1 MAKTLICSSENTQVA
16 ATALHNGHLVAF
28 PTETVYGLG
37 ADANNLEAINGIY
50 TAKARPKNHPLIVHI
65 SSVELLKYWA
75 IDVPSYATKLASTF
89 WPGPMTLV
97 LLKSQNANHAITGGQ
112 TNIGIR
118 VPNNSCA
125 TELLQAFEK
134 EGGKGVVAPSAN
146 RYGAVSP
153 TSAKDVEE
161 ELGKFLS
168 AQDLILDGGGAN
180 VGIESTIIECINSKP
195 RLLRPGLITPSMIQ
209 TIIELDETNVGGKIE
224 TRFSGSA
231 TSHYTPKTPVYINQ
245 QAQEG
250 DGLIALANINTPDG
264 VTRLCSPSSYQEF
277 ATQLYMSFRKA
288 DRLNLRSIIVIIQDD
303 NEIAFA
309 IKDRVNRA
317 LSEKKFH

>member
-1 MAKTLICSSENTQVA
+1 MGKTLICSSENTQVA
-16 ATALHNGHLVAF
+16 ATALLNGHLVAF

-37 ADANNLEAINGIY
+37 ADANNLAAINSIY
-50 TAKARPKNHPLIVHI
+50 MVKARPKNHPLIVHI

-75 IDVPSYATKLASTF
+75 IDVPSYATKLASAF
-89 WPGPMTLV
+89 WPGPMTLI
-97 LLKSQNANHAITGGQ
+97 LRKSNNANSAITGGQ
-112 TNIGIR
+112 INIGIR

-153 TSAKDVEE
+153 TRAKDVED
-161 ELGKFLS
+161 ELADFLG
-168 AQDLILDGGGAN
+168 AHDLILDGGSST
-180 VGIESTIIECINSKP
+180 VGIESTIIECLNSKP
-195 RLLRPGLITPSMIQ
+195 RILRPGLITPSMIR
-209 TIIELDETNVGGKIE
+209 TVIELDQTSVGSHVE
-224 TRFSGSA
+224 TRFPGG
-231 TSHYTPKTPVYINQ
+231 TTNHYSPKTPVYINQ

-250 DGLIALANINTPDG
+250 DGLIALTSITTPDG

-288 DRLNLRSIIVIIQDD
+288 DRLNLRKIIVIIKDD
-303 NEIAFA
+303 NEIAIA
-309 IKDRVNRA
+309 IKDRVLRA
-317 LSEKKFH
+317 LSEKNSQ

>member
-1 MAKTLICSSENTQVA
+1 MGKTLICSSENTQVA
-16 ATALHNGHLVAF
+16 ATALLNGHLVAF

-37 ADANNLEAINGIY
+37 ADANNLAAINSIY
-50 TAKARPKNHPLIVHI
+50 MVKARPKNHPLIVHI

-75 IDVPSYATKLASTF
+75 IDVPSYATKLASAF
-89 WPGPMTLV
+89 WPGPMTLI
-97 LLKSQNANHAITGGQ
+97 LRKSNNANSAITGGQ

-153 TSAKDVEE
+153 TRAKDVED
-161 ELGKFLS
+161 ELADFLG
-168 AQDLILDGGGAN
+168 AHDLILDGGSST
-180 VGIESTIIECINSKP
+180 VGIESTIIECLNSKP
-195 RLLRPGLITPSMIQ
+195 RILRPGLITPSMIR
-209 TIIELDETNVGGKIE
+209 TVIELDQTSVGSHVE
-224 TRFSGSA
+224 TRFPGG
-231 TSHYTPKTPVYINQ
+231 TTNHYSPKTPVYINQ

-250 DGLIALANINTPDG
+250 DGLIALTSITTPDG

-288 DRLNLRSIIVIIQDD
+288 DRLNLRKIIVIIKDD
-303 NEIAFA
+303 NEIAIA
-309 IKDRVNRA
+309 IKDRVLRA
-317 LSEKKFH
+317 LSEKNS

>member
-1 MAKTLICSSENTQVA
+1 MGKTLICSSENTQVA
-16 ATALHNGHLVAF
+16 ATALLNGHLVAF

-37 ADANNLEAINGIY
+37 ADANNLAAINSIY
-50 TAKARPKNHPLIVHI
+50 MVKARPKNHPLIVHI

-75 IDVPSYATKLASTF
+75 IDVPSYATKLASAF
-89 WPGPMTLV
+89 WPGPMTLI
-97 LLKSQNANHAITGGQ
+97 LRKSNNANSAITGGQ

-153 TSAKDVEE
+153 TRAKDVED
-161 ELGKFLS
+161 ELADFLG
-168 AQDLILDGGGAN
+168 AHDLILDGGSST
-180 VGIESTIIECINSKP
+180 VGIESTIIECLNSKP
-195 RLLRPGLITPSMIQ
+195 RILRPGLITPSMIR
-209 TIIELDETNVGGKIE
+209 TVIELDQTSVGSHVE
-224 TRFSGSA
+224 TRFPGG
-231 TSHYTPKTPVYINQ
+231 TTNHYSPKTPVYINQ
-245 QAQEG
+245 QAQKG
-250 DGLIALANINTPDG
+250 DGLIALTSITTPDG

-288 DRLNLRSIIVIIQDD
+288 DRLNLRKIIVIIKDD
-303 NEIAFA
+303 NEIAIA
-309 IKDRVNRA
+309 IKDRVLRA
-317 LSEKKFH
+317 LSEKNSQ